1 MHGMKTDRLCATGS
15 GAYTGAMKLY
25 RFVYSPYARKVQTLL
40 ELLGRPHVAVDV
52 PYSDRNELATLT
64 GGYIQVPVI
73 VDDDGTVVCDSPRI
87 CAHLLQGASGAEL
100 LPATLAGPIWAYHDW
115 CDNLLEDVMFRIG
128 SPAVRDRWPS
138 AGDRALYVFI
148 KERKFGRGCVDQWLQ
163 EREALIG
170 RANALL
176 EPTRRTLS
184 TQPFVFGA
192 RPTLADAALYGEF
205 AMLAAA
211 DASLLL
217 RFPEEL
223 RAWITRVDAAAAER
237 RAR

>member
-1 MHGMKTDRLCATGS
+1 
-15 GAYTGAMKLY
+15 MKLY
-25 RFVYSPYARKVQTLL
+25 RFNYSPYARKVQTLL
-40 ELLGRPHVAVDV
+40 ELLGRPYVAVDV
-52 PYSDRNELATLT
+52 PFSDRNELAALT

-87 CAHLLQGASGAEL
+87 CAHLLQGEAGAEL
-100 LPATLAGPIWAYHDW
+100 VPPALAGPIWAYHDW

-128 SPAVRDRWPS
+128 SPSIRDRWS
-138 AGDRALYVFI
+138 TAGDRALYVFI
-148 KERKFGRGCVDQWLQ
+148 KERKFGRGCVDRWLH
-163 EREALIG
+163 EREELLG

-205 AMLAAA
+205 AMLAEA
-211 DASLLL
+211 DAGLLG

-223 RAWITRVDAAAAER
+223 RAWMGRVDAAAEQR

>member
-1 MHGMKTDRLCATGS
+1 
-15 GAYTGAMKLY
+15 MKLY
-25 RFVYSPYARKVQTLL
+25 RFNYSPYACKVQTLL
-40 ELLGRPHVAVDV
+40 QLLGRPYVAVDV
-52 PYSDRNELATLT
+52 PFSDRNELAALT

-87 CAHLLQGASGAEL
+87 CAHLLRGEAGAEL
-100 LPATLAGPIWAYHDW
+100 VPPALAGPIWAYHDW

-128 SPAVRDRWPS
+128 SPSVRDRWS
-138 AGDRALYVFI
+138 TAGDRALYVFI
-148 KERKFGRGCVDQWLQ
+148 KERKFGRGCVDRWLD
-163 EREALIG
+163 EREELLG

-176 EPTRRTLS
+176 EPTARTLS

-205 AMLAAA
+205 AMLAEV
-211 DASLLL
+211 DAGLLA

-223 RAWITRVDAAAAER
+223 RAWMGRVDAAMEQR
-237 RAR
+237 RTR

>member
-1 MHGMKTDRLCATGS
+1 
-15 GAYTGAMKLY
+15 MKLY
-25 RFVYSPYARKVQTLL
+25 RFNYSPYARKVQTLL
-40 ELLGRPHVAVDV
+40 ELLGRPYVAVDV
-52 PYSDRNELATLT
+52 PFSDRNELAALT

-87 CAHLLQGASGAEL
+87 CAHLLRGEAAAEL
-100 LPATLAGPIWAYHDW
+100 APPALAGPMWAYHDW

-128 SPAVRDRWPS
+128 SPSIRDRWS
-138 AGDRALYVFI
+138 TAGDRALYVFI
-148 KERKFGRGCVDQWLQ
+148 KERKFGRGCVDRWLD
-163 EREALIG
+163 EREDLLD

-205 AMLAAA
+205 AMLAEA
-211 DASLLL
+211 DAGLLG

-223 RAWITRVDAAAAER
+223 RAWMGRVEAAAEQR

>member
-1 MHGMKTDRLCATGS
+1 
-15 GAYTGAMKLY
+15 MKLY
-25 RFVYSPYARKVQTLL
+25 RFNYSPYARKVQTLL
-40 ELLGRPHVAVDV
+40 ELLGRPYVAVDV
-52 PYSDRNELATLT
+52 PFSDRNELAALT

-87 CAHLLQGASGAEL
+87 CAHLLRGEAAAEL
-100 LPATLAGPIWAYHDW
+100 VPPALAGPIWAYHDW

-128 SPAVRDRWPS
+128 SPSIRDRWS
-138 AGDRALYVFI
+138 TAGDRALYVFI
-148 KERKFGRGCVDQWLQ
+148 KERKFGRGCVDRWLE
-163 EREALIG
+163 EREELLG

-205 AMLAAA
+205 AMLAEA
-211 DASLLL
+211 DAGLLG

-223 RAWITRVDAAAAER
+223 RAWMGRVDAAAEQR